1 MIRKKLYILI
11 AILSIVLL
19 STTGYAQNP
28 NQKAKMI
35 LEKFFAKYEI
45 LFSDMAKSTNTA
57 ICKMS
62 IKGAGR
68 LDTGSKSSTNAP
80 LLIDTKAEFYVAN
93 PSKMCINLK
102 GNMGNVS
109 IVVPD
114 KKPMAAIAL
123 FPDSKQ
129 FANIVVPQRMFG
141 GVNPSNREKFWQGN
155 TLNYVG
161 LLDTKQGKAH
171 KIIIKSTKPIEKKV
185 TTIFILDRK
194 WDPVRIEYSD
204 PKSGSTVVDFDQI
217 LLNTSIPPE
226 KFIPNT
232 KGYTQVSREQLT
244 GILMMNIMAS
254 TMIKK
259 PIK

>member
-1 MIRKKLYILI
+1 MIRKFYILI
-11 AILSIVLL
+11 AIFSIAFLA
-19 STTGYAQNP
+19 TTGYAQNP

-35 LEKFFAKYEI
+35 LEKFFTKYET

-62 IKGAGR
+62 IKGVGR
-68 LDTGSKSSTNAP
+68 FDTSKSSTNAP
-80 LLIDTKAEFYVAN
+80 LLIDTKAELYVAS
-93 PSKMCINLK
+93 PSKMLINLK
-102 GNMGNVS
+102 GNMGNIS

-129 FANIVVPQRMFG
+129 FATIGIPQRMFG
-141 GVNPSNREKFWQGN
+141 GVNPSDREKFWQGSI
-155 TLNYVG
+155 LNYMG
-161 LLDTKQGKAH
+161 LQDTKQGKAH
-171 KIIIKSTKPIEKKV
+171 KITIKSNRPTQKEV
-185 TTIFILDRK
+185 TTIFILDKK
-194 WDPVRIEYSD
+194 WDPVRIELND
-204 PKSGSTVVDFDQI
+204 PKSGSTTVDFDQI
-217 LLNTSIPPE
+217 LLNASIPPE

-232 KGYTQVSREQLT
+232 RGYTQVSREQLT